1 MAVHYTG
8 PRFDI
13 AFNPIFFLDIL
24 RHSYGEY
31 IYMGF
36 QDSFNPVILS
46 DVEFDPSL
54 NSYPSPLFVLMP
66 LRLSGA

>member
-1 MAVHYTG
+1 MQINYTG

-13 AFNPIFFLDIL
+13 AFNPLYFLDIL
-24 RHSYGEY
+24 RHSHGEF

-46 DVEFDPSL
+46 DTEFGTTLDP
-54 NSYPSPLFVLMP
+54 YPSPLFILMP
-66 LRLSGA
+66 LRLSGT